1 MDGEIVVEKIPIRR
15 LLVPAPDPDPA
26 EAAAGTIRGRSSG

>member
-15 LLVPAPDPDPA
+15 LLVPAPDPA